1 MADFFLCALLDWVML
16 TSSRSAVTFSGMV
29 VNSNIQLLTVD
40 VHGIG
45 AHARNKLLPAFHES
59 SAIHLIGIS
68 TRNDGVRQSQC
79 KTWNCPGWESLEA
92 MLADASPDVVLVASP
107 IGCHFE
113 DGLTVLNAGAHLW
126 SEKAFTSSEA
136 EAETLIEVALAQDL
150 AVCVSLAPHYHPL
163 FQTVRSLVEDDEIG
177 EVRSIT
183 AHFGFPHETNDNMIY
198 DPALGC
204 GALFN
209 VGYYPLVMISEL
221 LGSQITLVGAS
232 VIREVGYQVET
243 SGAALFTSSSGVT
256 ATAEWGYGRD
266 YINRLE
272 IIGQTGAIVAG
283 PVFSKPNHLDIQ
295 LALRR
300 QNEEKSIK
308 VPAAN
313 QFAIMLSA
321 FAAVTADPVLRQGM
335 RERTLEHQRLLA
347 QVATMAQ
354 Q

>member
-16 TSSRSAVTFSGMV
+16 TSSRSTVTFSGMV
-29 VNSNIQLLTVD
+29 EKSNIQLLTVG
-40 VHGIG
+40 VHGVG
-45 AHARNKLLPAFHES
+45 AHARDKLLPAFRES
-59 SAIHLIGIS
+59 PAIHLTGIS

-136 EAETLIEVALAQDL
+136 EAETLIEIALAQDL

-163 FQTVRSLVEDDEIG
+163 FQTVRALVEDDEIG

-204 GALFN
+204 SALLN
-209 VGYYPLVMISEL
+209 VGYYPLIMISEL
-221 LGSQITLVGAS
+221 LGSEITLVGAS
-232 VIREVGYQVET
+232 VIREDGYQVDT

-321 FAAVTADPVLRQGM
+321 FAAVTADPVLRQRM
-335 RERTLEHQRLLA
+335 RESTLEHQRLLA